1 MQWLVSAFVKRHLKQ
16 RYKGSEC
23 MLCIKYKQRGES
35 VMLLLQRNDSGS
47 FCFMFFA
54 YQYLTVKGQKL
65 CSKRVIE
72 GVYPVP
78 LSSTK
83 VTFCQSAHWMVYCC
97 HFPANWGSFMWLQ
110 VCANFNFSIREFPEL
125 RNVNF
130 VLVFLSSEY
139 SASCLKTYSRI
150 NSYLATAME
159 R

>member
-1 MQWLVSAFVKRHLKQ
+1 MQWSVSAFLKLHLKHWCI
-16 RYKGSEC
+16 GSGY

-54 YQYLTVKGQKL
+54 SYHYLTVTGQKL
-65 CSKRVIE
+65 CPKGVIE

-78 LSSTK
+78 LSTTK
-83 VTFCQSAHWMVYCC
+83 VTFCQSARWMVYCC
-97 HFPANWGSFMWLQ
+97 SFPANWGSFMWLQ
-110 VCANFNFSIREFPEL
+110 VCANFNFSIRELPEL

-139 SASCLKTYSRI
+139 SASCL
-150 NSYLATAME
+150 
-159 R
+159 